1 MEENILIKVLEYGK
15 ISDLNALKAISSL
28 LSLEFYCESN
38 PILYTLSS
46 ESFVLDIS
54 EDSSC
59 VLTFVDDSLNS
70 RFTYIQ
76 EYLSFY
82 SRKKKLF
89 YFLLKFLISCTS
101 ETASGKAKSTTS
113 DLKISKTDKY
123 LYFCDCIATEAY
135 CNSFNLSS
143 ISKSN
148 YNIFTHREY
157 DHDCPIRAYALVPY
171 IYTHGTSENLANF
184 FTSEEFSMKH
194 MLSFQDP
201 YYECKNIKVL
211 RNGVFINDERS
222 KIASFAF
229 NRGFPL
235 KDSVNLESEL

>member
-15 ISDLNALKAISSL
+15 VSDLNAFKAISSS

-38 PILYTLSS
+38 PVLYTLSS
-46 ESFVLDIS
+46 ENFVLDIS

-59 VLTFVDDSLNS
+59 VLTFVDDCLNS
-70 RFTYIQ
+70 RFAYIQ

-101 ETASGKAKSTTS
+101 ESADNKAKNDTS
-113 DLKISKTDKY
+113 DSEISKTGKY

-157 DHDCPIRAYALVPY
+157 DTDCPIRACALVPY
-171 IYTHGTSENLANF
+171 VYTHGSSENLANF
-184 FTSEEFSMKH
+184 FTSEEFSTKH

-229 NRGFPL
+229 NRGLTL
-235 KDSVNLESEL
+235 KDSVDLASKL